1 MLPKKSLYQNK
12 SDLILCLKLIVLGK
26 LFEENLKIFKRVLL
40 TSSLFALSSAT
51 FAGSSESLIPK
62 KNNLDLKS
70 IFEKPLLIAETNE
83 DNPINYFDF
92 DTLKITVT
100 GTRNERL
107 LKDFPGSI
115 SIYDYEDIKGSN
127 SSNWR
132 GLFKYDASI
141 DSQAF
146 IRSDRSRTYSKGD
159 SGNINIRG
167 VQGNRILTQVD
178 GITIPRFNYGS
189 GTFSASR
196 LNFIDFNTLGKI
208 EVLKG
213 SGSAL
218 YGSDALGGV
227 VSLRSLRPDDILEEG
242 KDVTI
247 DIGTNYNGANKSFT
261 PSINFAYKENNNEF
275 LLSGAFSNFEELQ
288 RNTDDIY
295 INDIDGDSNSYL
307 AHYIRKFGN
316 DSEFNV
322 IYKSIN
328 KSSDSIYTD
337 YNASTSYTSSN
348 DLTESNRTALSAG
361 IDWNSEEDSFLDRVK
376 FQAYVNDM
384 QYENEYQVRNTA
396 DSSDNENTFDD
407 LNQDSYGINIQL
419 TNDIKG
425 EKFDQKITYGFEGSI
440 LDGSRLRTKVEIDAD
455 ETSNYKS
462 NPDSETTKLGFYI
475 QDEISTDKWDFILG
489 LRYENVDMDATSD
502 EAWFATDEV
511 TNRAGDGGFNK
522 DVIGEPNDFNDG
534 HFAPS
539 FKALYRLNEDTN
551 LYAKYDKGFRA
562 PTWDEFNS
570 SRIGVYPIRFH
581 PMFGFPIQ
589 YFGYVTTGN
598 PDLKAETS
606 NNYEIGLKNNT
617 SKSDLSIAAYYSKYK
632 DFLDKSADGGTTT
645 ITGPLGPIFGVPVIN
660 TQNVDKVS
668 IWGLELNNVY
678 HLNERNKGFS
688 VGNSISYQ
696 KGDNDITDEPLH
708 SIQPFTAIN
717 NISYVFPNQKFTAS
731 LINTYV
737 GVPTTRSSYTD
748 YVPKSY
754 IKTDLGITYRVADNL
769 TTNLGIYNLFDQT
782 YYKWSDLNANGI
794 NGTDDTAYQRYAQ
807 PGTSIQAGFSWRF

>member
-1 MLPKKSLYQNK
+1 M
-12 SDLILCLKLIVLGK
+12 
-26 LFEENLKIFKRVLL
+26 KIFQKVLL
-40 TSSLFALSSAT
+40 TSSLFALSSAS
-51 FAGSSESLIPK
+51 FAET
-62 KNNLDLKS
+62 NNLLTKSKSKNFNS
-70 IFEKPLLIAETNE
+70 IFEKPTILAENQTT
-83 DNPINYFDF
+83 YVGF

-115 SIYDYEDIKGSN
+115 SVYDYEDIRGSN

-146 IRSDRSRTYSKGD
+146 IRSDNSRTYSKGD

-227 VSLRSLRPDDILEEG
+227 VSLRSLRPDDILEDG

-247 DIGTNYNGANKSFT
+247 DFATKYNGANNSLS
-261 PSINFAYKENNNEF
+261 PSINFAFKEDNNEF
-275 LLSGAFSNFEELQ
+275 LLSGSFSNFEELN
-288 RNTDDIY
+288 RKADDIY
-295 INDIDGDSNSYL
+295 INDIDGNSNSYL

-316 DSEFNV
+316 DSEFNFTL
-322 IYKSIN
+322 KSIN
-328 KSSDSIYTD
+328 KNIDSIYTD
-337 YNASTSYTSSN
+337 YNASSSYTASN
-348 DLTESNRTALSAG
+348 DLTESNRSAISTG
-361 IDWNSEEDSFLDRVK
+361 IDWNSEKDSAFDGVK
-376 FQAYVNDM
+376 IQVYKNDM
-384 QYENEYQVRNTA
+384 RYENEYQVRNTA
-396 DSSDNENTFDD
+396 DSSDDENTFDD
-407 LNQDSYGINIQL
+407 LNQDSVGINIQL

-425 EKFDQKITYGFEGSI
+425 ENFNQKITYGFEGSK
-440 LDGSRLRTKVEIDAD
+440 LDGSRLRTKYEIDD
-455 ETSNYKS
+455 DKTSEYKS

-475 QDEISTDKWDFILG
+475 QDEISTEKWDFIVG
-489 LRYENVDMDATSD
+489 LRYETVDMDATSD
-502 EAWFATDEV
+502 DAWFATDEV
-511 TNRAGDGGFNK
+511 TNRAGQGGFNK

-534 HFAPS
+534 HLAPS
-539 FKALYRLNEDTN
+539 LKALFRFNDDTN
-551 LYAKYDKGFRA
+551 IYAKYDRGFRA

-570 SRIGVYPIRFH
+570 SRIGVYPIAFHETFRF
-581 PMFGFPIQ
+581 PTA

-617 SKSDLSIAAYYSKYK
+617 SKSDLSIAAFYSKYE

-645 ITGPLGPIFGVPVIN
+645 ITGPLGPINGVPVIN
-660 TQNVDKVS
+660 TQNVDEVT

-678 HLNERNKGFS
+678 YFNERNIGFS
-688 VGNSISYQ
+688 IGNSISYQ
-696 KGDNDITDEPLH
+696 KGEDDTADEPLH
-708 SIQPFTAIN
+708 TIQPFTAIN
-717 NISYVFPNQKFTAS
+717 NISYVFPNQKLTAS

-737 GVPTTRSSYTD
+737 GVPTTRSSYDD
-748 YVPKSY
+748 YVPESY
-754 IKTDLGITYRVADNL
+754 IRTDLGMVYRFADNFSA
-769 TTNLGIYNLFDQT
+769 NLGIYNLLDKR

-807 PGTSIQAGFSWRF
+807 PGTTIQAGFSWRF

>member
-1 MLPKKSLYQNK
+1 M
-12 SDLILCLKLIVLGK
+12 
-26 LFEENLKIFKRVLL
+26 KIFQKVLL
-40 TSSLFALSSAT
+40 TTSLFALSSAS
-51 FAGSSESLIPK
+51 F
-62 KNNLDLKS
+62 
-70 IFEKPLLIAETNE
+70 AETSNSFIKNKE
-83 DNPINYFDF
+83 SSSLFKNSSLLAENPTSYVGF

-115 SIYDYEDIKGSN
+115 SVYDYEDIKGSN
-127 SSNWR
+127 ASNWR

-146 IRSDRSRTYSKGD
+146 IRSDNSRTYSKGD

-189 GTFSASR
+189 GTFSSSR

-247 DIGTNYNGANKSFT
+247 DLGTNYNGANKAFT
-261 PSINFAYKENNNEF
+261 PTINLAFKENNNEF
-275 LLSGAFSNFEELQ
+275 LLSGSFSNFEELQ
-288 RNTDDIY
+288 RKTDDIY
-295 INDIDGDSNSYL
+295 INDVDGDSNSYL

-316 DSEFNV
+316 NSEFNFLL
-322 IYKSIN
+322 KSIN
-328 KSSDSIYTD
+328 KNTDSIYTD
-337 YNASTSYTSSN
+337 TNASTSYTASN
-348 DLTESNRTALSAG
+348 DLTESNRTAISTG
-361 IDWNSEEDSFLDRVK
+361 IDWKSEKDSVFDGFK
-376 FQAYVNDM
+376 IQAYLNDM

-396 DSSDNENTFDD
+396 DSSDDENTFDD
-407 LNQDSYGINIQL
+407 LKQDSVGINIQL

-425 EKFDQKITYGFEGSI
+425 ENFDQKITYGFEGSK
-440 LDGSRLRTKVEIDAD
+440 LDGSRLRTKLEIDD
-455 ETSNYKS
+455 DKTSKYKS
-462 NPDSETTKLGFYI
+462 NPDSETTKLGFYV
-475 QDEISTDKWDFILG
+475 QDEISTDKWDFIVG
-489 LRYENVDMDATSD
+489 IRYEIVDMDAKSD

-511 TNRAGDGGFNK
+511 TNRAGEGGFNK

-534 HFAPS
+534 HLAPS
-539 FKALYRLNEDTN
+539 IKALYRFNEDTN
-551 LYAKYDKGFRA
+551 IYAKYDRGFRA

-570 SRIGVYPIRFH
+570 SRIGVYPIAFH
-581 PMFGFPIQ
+581 PTFRFPTQ

-598 PDLKAETS
+598 PNLKAETS

-617 SKSDLSIAAYYSKYK
+617 SKSDLSIAAFYSKYD

-645 ITGPLGPIFGVPVIN
+645 ITGPLGPIAGVPVIN
-660 TQNVDKVS
+660 TQNVDEVT

-678 HLNERNKGFS
+678 YFNERNKGIS
-688 VGNSISYQ
+688 IGNSISYQ
-696 KGDNDITDEPLH
+696 KGEDDTADEPLH
-708 SIQPFTAIN
+708 TIQPFTAIN
-717 NISYVFPNQKFTAS
+717 NISYVFPNQKLTAS

-737 GVPTTRSSYTD
+737 GVPTKRSTYDD
-748 YVPKSY
+748 YVPESY
-754 IKTDLGITYRVADNL
+754 IRTDLGMVYRFADNFSA
-769 TTNLGIYNLFDQT
+769 NLGVYNIFDKR

-807 PGTSIQAGFSWRF
+807 PGTTIQAGFSWKF

>member
-1 MLPKKSLYQNK
+1 M
-12 SDLILCLKLIVLGK
+12 
-26 LFEENLKIFKRVLL
+26 KIFQKVLL
-40 TSSLFALSSAT
+40 TSSLFAMSSAS
-51 FAGSSESLIPK
+51 FAETSNSFA
-62 KNNLDLKS
+62 KNKVKDFNPLY
-70 IFEKPLLIAETNE
+70 EKPTLLVESPNT
-83 DNPINYFDF
+83 YVGF

-115 SIYDYEDIKGSN
+115 SVYDYEDIRGSN

-141 DSQAF
+141 ESQAF
-146 IRSDRSRTYSKGD
+146 IRTDSGSRTYAKGD

-247 DIGTNYNGANKSFT
+247 DFGTNYNGANNALT
-261 PSINFAYKENNNEF
+261 PSVNFAVKEDNNEF
-275 LLSGAFSNFEELQ
+275 LLSGSFSNFEELN
-288 RNTDDIY
+288 RKADDIY
-295 INDIDGDSNSYL
+295 INDIEGNSNSYL

-316 DSEFNV
+316 DSEFNF
-322 IYKSIN
+322 ILKSIN
-328 KSSDSIYTD
+328 KNIDSIYTD
-337 YNASTSYTSSN
+337 YNASASYTASN
-348 DLTESNRTALSAG
+348 DLTESNRSAISTG
-361 IDWNSEEDSFLDRVK
+361 IDWNSEKDSAFDGVK
-376 FQAYVNDM
+376 IQVYKNDM
-384 QYENEYQVRNTA
+384 RYENEYQVRNTA
-396 DSSDNENTFDD
+396 DSSDDENTFDD
-407 LNQDSYGINIQL
+407 LNQDSVGINIQL

-425 EKFDQKITYGFEGSI
+425 ENFNQKITYGFEGSK
-440 LDGSRLRTKVEIDAD
+440 LDGSRLRTKYEIDAD
-455 ETSNYKS
+455 KTSEYKS

-475 QDEISTDKWDFILG
+475 QDEISTGQWDFIVG
-489 LRYENVDMDATSD
+489 LRYETVDMDATSD
-502 EAWFATDEV
+502 DAWFATDEV
-511 TNRAGDGGFNK
+511 TNMAGQGGLNK
-522 DVIGEPNDFNDG
+522 DVVGEPHDFNDG
-534 HFAPS
+534 HIAPS
-539 FKALYRLNEDTN
+539 LKALFRFNENTN
-551 LYAKYDKGFRA
+551 IYAKYDRGFRA

-570 SRIGVYPIRFH
+570 SRIGVYPIEFH
-581 PMFGFPIQ
+581 PVFKFPTA

-606 NNYEIGLKNNT
+606 NNYEIGFKNNT
-617 SKSDLSIAAYYSKYK
+617 SKSDLSIAAFYSKYQ

-645 ITGPLGPIFGVPVIN
+645 ITGPLGPINGVPIIN
-660 TQNVDKVS
+660 TQNVDEVT

-678 HLNERNKGFS
+678 YFNERNQGFS
-688 VGNSISYQ
+688 IGNSISYQ
-696 KGDNDITDEPLH
+696 KGEDDTADEPLH
-708 SIQPFTAIN
+708 TVQPFTAIN
-717 NISYVFPNQKFTAS
+717 NISYVFPNQKLTAS

-737 GVPTTRSSYTD
+737 GVPTTRSNYDD
-748 YVPKSY
+748 YVPESY
-754 IKTDLGITYRVADNL
+754 IRTDLGMSYRFADNFSA
-769 TTNLGIYNLFDQT
+769 NLGIYNLLDKR

-807 PGTSIQAGFSWRF
+807 PGTTIQAGFSWRF

>member
-1 MLPKKSLYQNK
+1 LN
-12 SDLILCLKLIVLGK
+12 
-26 LFEENLKIFKRVLL
+26 IFKRVLL
-40 TSSLFALSSAT
+40 TSSLFAFSSVT
-51 FAGSSESLIPK
+51 FAGASESFNLK
-62 KNNLDLKS
+62 KTETHSKS
-70 IFEKPLLIAETNE
+70 IFEKPLLIADNIE
-83 DNPINYFDF
+83 DNPASYVGF

-115 SIYDYEDIKGSN
+115 SIYDYEDIKSSN

-189 GTFSASR
+189 GTFSVSR

-213 SGSAL
+213 SGSSL

-242 KDVTI
+242 KNSIIDV
-247 DIGTNYNGANKSFT
+247 GTNFNGANKSFT
-261 PSINFAYKENNNEF
+261 PSINFAYKQDNNEF
-275 LLSGAFSNFEELQ
+275 LLSGSFSNFEELQ

-307 AHYIRKFGN
+307 GHYIRKFGN
-316 DSEFNV
+316 DSEFNF

-328 KSSDSIYTD
+328 KNSDSIYTD
-337 YNASTSYTSSN
+337 YNASTAYTASN
-348 DLTESNRTALSAG
+348 DLTKSNRTSLSTG
-361 IDWNSEEDSFLDRVK
+361 IDWNSEEEGILDGIK
-376 FQAYVNDM
+376 IQAYLNEM
-384 QYENEYQVRNTA
+384 QYENEYQVRNSA
-396 DSSDNENTFDD
+396 DSSDDENTFDD

-425 EKFDQKITYGFEGSI
+425 NKFDQKITYGFEGSI
-440 LDGSRLRTKVEIDAD
+440 LDGSRLRTKVEIDD
-455 ETSNYKS
+455 NETSNYKS

-502 EAWFATDEV
+502 ESWFATDEV
-511 TNRAGDGGFNK
+511 TNRAGEGGFNE

-539 FKALYRLNEDTN
+539 FKALYRFNENTN

-570 SRIGVYPIRFH
+570 SRIGVYPIAFH
-581 PMFGFPIQ
+581 PTFRYPTR

-617 SKSDLSIAAYYSKYK
+617 SKSDLSIAAFYGKYK

-678 HLNERNKGFS
+678 YLNERDKGFS
-688 VGNSISYQ
+688 IGNSISYQ
-696 KGDNDITDEPLH
+696 KGENDTTDEPIH
-708 SIQPFTAIN
+708 TIQPFTAIN
-717 NISYVFPNQKFTAS
+717 NISYVFPNQKLTAS

-748 YVPKSY
+748 YVPESF
-754 IKTDLGITYRVADNL
+754 ITTDLGMSYRFADNFR
-769 TTNLGIYNLFDQT
+769 TNLGIYNIFDKT

-807 PGTSIQAGFSWRF
+807 PGTTIQAGFTWKF